1 MGYSDVPKPKVSRTT
16 DNVEIRRASE
26 SGNPRG
32 RSQSLAATPS
42 ERSGLKIR
50 NAKPGLRG
58 LIFDPALLAF
68 SMLPPTQSPRPP
80 SNAPSYQWCSCGLK
94 IAKFSKSLKSESATC
109 ARTSATLI
117 SPITSLRFSTA
128 RTPPAPPYPTKPAAL
143 LFHSW
148 KRKSMAFFKAA
159 EVEWLYS
166 GVTKM

>member
-32 RSQSLAATPS
+32 RSQGLAATPS

-117 SPITSLRFSTA
+117 SPNYQSEVFHRPNTTRAAVSDKARRFVV
-128 RTPPAPPYPTKPAAL
+128 P
-143 LFHSW
+143 F
-148 KRKSMAFFKAA
+148 
-159 EVEWLYS
+159 VEEKVDGILQS
-166 GVTKM
+166 C